1 MDSPILLSI
10 LYYLFV
16 TIMMLPPLFFFSIF
30 FCFYAIPIFQL
41 FYKDHK
47 SSAWSEFH
55 KHLDPFD
62 TNLLT
67 DFRYWLTLIV
77 GVSYFL
83 LASYTAEFIR
93 VPAYSMIET
102 IDNAIKIIPVFFL
115 PHLLYFFKDRY
126 F

>member
-1 MDSPILLSI
+1 MESPILLSI
-10 LYYLFV
+10 LYYLFII
-16 TIMMLPPLFFFSIF
+16 IMMLIPMFFMSIF
-30 FCFYAIPIFQL
+30 FCLYAIPIFQL

-47 SSAWSEFH
+47 SSAWSEFTQ
-55 KHLDPFD
+55 HLDLFN

-93 VPAYSMIET
+93 VPAYSTIET